1 MVWRPPRAGRRGF
14 GGVAGEPAAR
24 DHARFDQDFARRAGV
39 AAGARLPVRA
49 PSQPAGGPGNGV
61 PHIDGKE
68 RKKSMS
74 FTAFSALVRRDLRLF
89 FMDRRAVIMSF
100 VAPILIASFFG
111 YVFGG
116 ASADQPAS
124 RIAVAAIDQDRS
136 AISKHVLAA
145 LGADKALEVKSAD
158 LEAAR
163 AAVRGGKTTVAVVI
177 PAGFGDG
184 AAKSLFRGGDKP
196 EMQLLYDPS
205 HNAELA
211 MVRGILTQ
219 HVMEAVSSE
228 AFSGGASGAGP
239 GLSMSFSMPY
249 TVREEAVTARQGVK
263 YNSMAHSFAGM
274 SVQFILF
281 MGIDAGV
288 MVLLLRRSG
297 VWSRMRAAPI
307 SRFTVIGS
315 RVASSAIVAMMILC
329 VVFGFARVVFGVRI
343 EGSFA
348 GFAGV
353 WIAFAIMT
361 AAFGLLVAVLGKTPE
376 AARGIAILATLLLVM
391 LGGSWVPTFLFPQWL
406 QSASFAVPT
415 RWAVDGL
422 DATIWRGASFTDAR
436 PDCGHAW
443 FRRAVRRDRALAV
456 PLGWAGLS
464 VAGFA

>member
-1 MVWRPPRAGRRGF
+1 
-14 GGVAGEPAAR
+14 
-24 DHARFDQDFARRAGV
+24 
-39 AAGARLPVRA
+39 
-49 PSQPAGGPGNGV
+49 
-61 PHIDGKE
+61 
-68 RKKSMS
+68 MS
-74 FTAFSALVRRDLRLF
+74 FTAFIALVRRDLHLF

-116 ASADQPAS
+116 VSGDQPPS
-124 RIAVAAIDQDRS
+124 KIVVAAIDQDRS
-136 AISKHVLAA
+136 AISKHVLTA
-145 LGADKALEVKSAD
+145 LGADKALEVKSAE

-205 HNAELA
+205 HSAELA

-219 HVMEAVSSE
+219 HVMEAVSSA
-228 AFSGGASGAGP
+228 AFAGGTGAP
-239 GLSMSFSMPY
+239 GGGFRMPY
-249 TVREEAVTARQGVK
+249 TVREEAVTARKGVP

-288 MVLLLRRSG
+288 MVLMLRRSG

-307 SRFTVIGS
+307 SRFTIIGS
-315 RVASSAIVAMMILC
+315 RAASSAIIAMIILC
-329 VVFGFARVVFGVRI
+329 VVFGFARVGFGVRI

-348 GFAGV
+348 GFVGV
-353 WIAFAIMT
+353 CMAFAVMT

-422 DATIWRGASFTDAR
+422 DATIWRGASFTA
-436 PDCGHAW
+436 
-443 FRRAVRRDRALAV
+443 ALGPIAAM
-456 PLGWAGLS
+456 L
-464 VAGFA
+464 GFAVLFGAIAIWRFRWDAPE

>member
-1 MVWRPPRAGRRGF
+1 
-14 GGVAGEPAAR
+14 
-24 DHARFDQDFARRAGV
+24 
-39 AAGARLPVRA
+39 
-49 PSQPAGGPGNGV
+49 
-61 PHIDGKE
+61 
-68 RKKSMS
+68 MS
-74 FTAFSALVRRDLRLF
+74 FTAFIALVRRDLRLF

-184 AAKSLFRGGDKP
+184 AAKSLFRGEDKLRGGDKP

-249 TVREEAVTARQGVK
+249 TVREEAVTARQGVR

-288 MVLLLRRSG
+288 TVLLLRRSG

-307 SRFTVIGS
+307 SRFTIIGS
-315 RVASSAIVAMMILC
+315 RAASSAIVAMMILC

-348 GFAGV
+348 GFAGFDHQAALRAR
-353 WIAFAIMT
+353 AFANQMMMNSAGCEQRWNRRVIPID
-361 AAFGLLVAVLGKTPE
+361 AAIAEDDDRCAVFHGL
-376 AARGIAILATLLLVM
+376 RG
-391 LGGSWVPTFLFPQWL
+391 GDHQFFE
-406 QSASFAVPT
+406 
-415 RWAVDGL
+415 
-422 DATIWRGASFTDAR
+422 
-436 PDCGHAW
+436 
-443 FRRAVRRDRALAV
+443 RALQTI
-456 PLGWAGLS
+456 
-464 VAGFA
+464 FAFNDVEKHRHRDGA